1 MKIKESLEGLT
12 EKGLENKTAEKEG
25 LGHPESVLEVRD
37 QGRLGHLAD
46 ERNSLEGI
54 AEISEDL
61 EGLTKNRQSIQK
73 AFTTRWLQMLVRKLL
88 CHILCEI
95 FFQKQ
100 LKCN

>member
-25 LGHPESVLEVRD
+25 LGH
-37 QGRLGHLAD
+37 LAD

-61 EGLTKNRQSIQK
+61 DGRPN
-73 AFTTRWLQMLVRKLL
+73 
-88 CHILCEI
+88 
-95 FFQKQ
+95 
-100 LKCN
+100 

>member
-12 EKGLENKTAEKEG
+12 EKGLANKTAEKEG
-25 LGHPESVLEVRD
+25 
-37 QGRLGHLAD
+37 LGHLAD